1 MMDILVADLYMIL
14 HTLRHFKTMTQILY
28 YINLK
33 PMETPNGLE
42 NIQIQIHMQKPLAV
56 NKQKTE
62 GILLQGYILIN
73 QIRRWLHFYL

>member
-1 MMDILVADLYMIL
+1 
-14 HTLRHFKTMTQILY
+14 
-28 YINLK
+28 
-33 PMETPNGLE
+33 METPNGLE